1 MTPRTLKLNAH
12 RTLTYYTPEDVATMQ
27 AEIKA
32 LQDRVDQQR
41 ILAGFGDTDLR
52 LAREQREAA
61 YKVLRRIARYTMSQ
75 FASAIDMADA
85 CVQEAREMFPEEGGD
100 EQGST

>member
-27 AEIKA
+27 AEITA
-32 LQDRVDQQR
+32 LKFRVEQQH
-41 ILAGFGDTDLR
+41 ILAKFGDTDLR
-52 LAREQREAA
+52 LAREQRDTA
-61 YKVLRRIARYTMSQ
+61 YRILRRIAGYTMSQ

-85 CVQEAREMFPEEGGD
+85 CVQEARELFPD
-100 EQGST
+100 EDETHG

>member
-27 AEIKA
+27 AEITA
-32 LQDRVDQQR
+32 LQFRVEQQR
-41 ILAGFGDTDLR
+41 ILAKFGDTDLR

-61 YKVLRRIARYTMSQ
+61 YRVLRRIARYTMSQ
-75 FASAIDMADA
+75 FVNAHQFAEA
-85 CVQEAREMFPEEGGD
+85 CVQEARELFPD
-100 EQGST
+100 EDETHG